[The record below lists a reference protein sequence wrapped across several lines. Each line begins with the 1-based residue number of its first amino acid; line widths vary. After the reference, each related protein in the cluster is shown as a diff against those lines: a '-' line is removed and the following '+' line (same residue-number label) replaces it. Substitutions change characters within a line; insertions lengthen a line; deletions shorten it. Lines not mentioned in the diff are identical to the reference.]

1 MAKLKNQARHS
12 SVMLI
17 DDNEI
22 DNFINMKMIEGSG
35 FASNVLV
42 HTGSRSALELLN
54 NYARTESLPEEMKPG
69 IIFLDI
75 NMPILD
81 GFMFMEEFK
90 KLKPAFRDKTKVIML
105 TSSINPNDAE
115 KANKDPMIAGFINK
129 PLTEKHLEK
138 L

>member
-1 MAKLKNQARHS
+1 MAKKKNQPRYP

-35 FASNVLV
+35 FAHNVLV
-42 HTGSRSALELLN
+42 HTGSRSALELLD
-54 NYARTESLPEEMKPG
+54 NYARTEALPEEMIPG

-75 NMPILD
+75 NMPILN
-81 GFMFMEEFK
+81 GFMFLEEFE
-90 KLKPAFRDKTKVIML
+90 KLKPAFRDKMKVIIL
-105 TSSINPNDAE
+105 TSSINPKDAE
-115 KANKDPMIAGFINK
+115 KSNKHPLISGFINK
-129 PLTEKHLEK
+129 PLTEKHLGE

>member
-1 MAKLKNQARHS
+1 MTNPKNQPRYS

-22 DNFINMKMIEGSG
+22 DNFINMKMIEGCG

-42 HTGSRSALELLN
+42 HTGSRSALEFLD
-54 NYARTESLPEEMKPG
+54 NYARTDSLPEEMKPEVL
-69 IIFLDI
+69 FLDI

-81 GFMFMEEFK
+81 GFMFLDEFE
-90 KLKPAFRDKTKVIML
+90 KLKPEFRKNMKVIIL

-115 KANKDPMIAGFINK
+115 KANKHPLITGFINK
-129 PLTEKHLEK
+129 PLTEEHLEK

>member
-1 MAKLKNQARHS
+1 MAATKNQTRYS

-22 DNFINMKMIEGSG
+22 DNFINMKRIEGSG

-42 HTGSRSALELLN
+42 HTGSRSALELLD
-54 NYARTESLPEEMKPG
+54 NYARTETLPEEMKPG
-69 IIFLDI
+69 VIFLDI

-81 GFMFMEEFK
+81 GFMFMDEFE
-90 KLKPAFRDKTKVIML
+90 KLKPAFRDKMAVIML

-115 KANKDPMIAGFINK
+115 KANKHPLIAGFINK
-129 PLTEKHLEK
+129 PLTEKHLK
-138 L
+138 AL